1 MPVALKQ
8 LSERAFAQF
17 RSFSMAQRIAL
28 VGGGVALVVVLMLFS
43 RWSGKPDMA
52 ALYTDLAPA
61 DAAAITERLSG
72 KGVSYELADQ
82 GTTVK
87 VPRDQ
92 LYDLRLQLSADGIP
106 SGGNGGWSIL
116 DDQGITSSE
125 FSQQVGYQRAM
136 EGELART
143 VASLDAI
150 QSATVHLVLPKR
162 DAFVLD
168 DTKAS
173 ASVLVRTRPG
183 KSLSTTQVQAIVNL
197 VSSSVQGLTTDA
209 VTVADTAGNVLNAP
223 GQGMGTGIAGNG
235 RMEQTSAFEG
245 TLSNEIEA
253 MLASVV
259 GPGKAV
265 VRVNADLD
273 FDKSTATSET
283 YSAPSGDGQ
292 PLADSESSRTETYQG
307 AVPGDA
313 GVLGPTVGS
322 EAGGSD
328 TSYNLEESSSDNAL
342 NRVVETTERAP
353 GAIDRLS
360 VAVLVD
366 ERTIDAAQ
374 IADIER
380 LVTAAAGVDA
390 DRGDQV
396 VVTAMPFDTSA
407 AESNESALAAIDAQ
421 KKREERIRLYTT
433 IGAVVVVLSVLA
445 IAYRAISKSHRR
457 RAAEPIDLRED
468 VMDEPTAAVSVF
480 EDADVVA
487 AIAVDAEETAEP
499 PTPELPA
506 VEPPTEEE
514 LRTARLGSQVA
525 TLVDNQ
531 PDEVALLLR
540 TWLGDRRAVKR

>member
-1 MPVALKQ
+1 
-8 LSERAFAQF
+8 
-17 RSFSMAQRIAL
+17 
-28 VGGGVALVVVLMLFS
+28 
-43 RWSGKPDMA
+43 
-52 ALYTDLAPA
+52 
-61 DAAAITERLSG
+61 
-72 KGVSYELADQ
+72 VSYELADE

-92 LYDLRLQLSADGIP
+92 LYELRLQLSADGIP

-168 DTKAS
+168 ETKVS

-183 KSLSTTQVQAIVNL
+183 KSLSSTNVQAIVNL

-223 GQGMGTGIAGNG
+223 GQGAGSAGFAGNG

-245 TLSNEIEA
+245 TLSSEIEA

-259 GPGKAV
+259 GAGKAV
-265 VRVNADLD
+265 VTVNADLD
-273 FDKSTATSET
+273 FDKSTETSET
-283 YSAPSGDGQ
+283 YSAPTGTDGR
-292 PLADSESSRTETYQG
+292 PLADAESSRTEQYQG

-313 GVLGPTVGS
+313 GVLGPTTGGAS
-322 EAGGSD
+322 GGSD
-328 TSYNLEESSSDNAL
+328 TSYNLEESSADNAL
-342 NRVVETTERAP
+342 NRVVATTERAP
-353 GAIDRLS
+353 GAIERLS

-366 ERTIDAAQ
+366 ESAIGTAQ
-374 IADIER
+374 VADIER
-380 LVTAAAGVDA
+380 LVAAAAGVSA

-396 VVTAMPFDTSA
+396 VVTRMAFDTSA
-407 AESNESALAAIDAQ
+407 AESDQSALAAIDAQ
-421 KKREERIRLYTT
+421 KRREERMRLYTT
-433 IGAVVVVLSVLA
+433 VGAVVVVLVVLA
-445 IAYRAISKSHRR
+445 LAYRSISKAHRR
-457 RAAEPIDLRED
+457 RAAAPIDLR
-468 VMDEPTAAVSVF
+468 DEIVPLPTTAVSVY
-480 EDADVVA
+480 EDAEPDA
-487 AIAVDAEETAEP
+487 DADDPEAVEADATAVPELHEP
-499 PTPELPA
+499 P
-506 VEPPTEEE
+506 PPTEEE

>member
-1 MPVALKQ
+1 MPAAMQQ
-8 LSERAFAQF
+8 LWERAFAQF
-17 RSFSMAQRIAL
+17 RSFSTAQKFAL
-28 VGGGVALVVVLMLFS
+28 VGGGVALVVVLMMFS

-92 LYDLRLQLSADGIP
+92 LYDLRLELSSDGIP

-150 QSATVHLVLPKR
+150 QSATVHLVLPER

-168 DTKAS
+168 ETKAS

-183 KSLSTTQVQAIVNL
+183 KSLSSTQVQAIVNL
-197 VSSSVQGLTTDA
+197 VSSSVQGLTADA

-223 GQGMGTGIAGNG
+223 GQGVGTVGIAGNG

-245 TLSNEIEA
+245 ALSGEIEA

-265 VRVNADLD
+265 VTVNADLD
-273 FDKSTATSET
+273 FDKSTETSET
-283 YSAPSGDGQ
+283 YSAPTSTDGR
-292 PLADSESSRTETYQG
+292 PLADSESSRTEEYNG

-313 GVLGPTVGS
+313 GVLGPTTGGGTS
-322 EAGGSD
+322 GSD

-353 GAIDRLS
+353 GAIERLS

-366 ERTIDAAQ
+366 ERTIDTAQ
-374 IADIER
+374 VADIER
-380 LVTAAAGVDA
+380 LVTAAAGVNA

-396 VVTAMPFDTSA
+396 VVTRMPFDTSA
-407 AESNESALAAIDAQ
+407 AESTESALAAINAQ
-421 KKREERIRLYTT
+421 KKREERMRLYTT
-433 IGAVVVVLSVLA
+433 IGAVVVVLAVLA
-445 IAYRAISKSHRR
+445 LAYHSMSKAHRR
-457 RAAEPIDLRED
+457 RAARPIDLR
-468 VMDEPTAAVSVF
+468 DEPVPIPTTAASVY
-480 EDADVVA
+480 EDPDE
-487 AIAVDAEETAEP
+487 IERAEDEATTA
-499 PTPELPA
+499 TPELPPPA
-506 VEPPTEEE
+506 PPTEEE
-514 LRTARLGSQVA
+514 LRTARLGSEVA
-525 TLVDNQ
+525 TLVDDQ